1 MKKLCFIITVIF
13 LAGTLPVTQAQILDK
28 LKKKTEQKVKKEAEK
43 KANEEV
49 DKLFGKDKNK
59 KDTSKT
65 VPKNKTVKENKVN
78 PPTVTGTD
86 KDMQLLTSSKFDF
99 IPGEKVLLCDDFTSD
114 NIGDFPVLW
123 NTTGSGEIMTTN
135 LFDGRWFKITNAR
148 GITTLYETLNLP
160 ENYTIEFDVI
170 PQKDNKNNNSTGFS
184 FYILSTS
191 KPKVLNYGLARP
203 GDAAIK
209 FSFQYTDSYL
219 AYYNDKSPDIS
230 GIENQPRLLADKKYH
245 ISIWVQKERVRLYVG
260 QEKLFDVPKAM
271 SKKYKYNMIRFDGG
285 VPMIGNFRIAAGL
298 PDLRNKLLTE
308 GKLISYGIYFDVN
321 KDVVKSESYTTLKE
335 IAAVLKENPAVKIKI
350 IGHTDSDGDDNAN
363 MDLSKRRAASVK
375 SSLVKVFSI
384 DASRIETDGRGEI
397 EPVAPNDNSTNKALN
412 RRVEFIKM

>member
-1 MKKLCFIITVIF
+1 MVIF
-13 LAGTLPVTQAQILDK
+13 LAGLLPCTQAQILDK
-28 LKKKTEQKVKKEAEK
+28 VKKKTEEKVKKEAEK
-43 KANEEV
+43 KVNEGV

-65 VPKNKTVKENKVN
+65 APKNKTVKENKVN
-78 PPTVTGTD
+78 QPVVTGTD

-99 IPGEKVLLCDDFTSD
+99 IPGEKVLLFDDFTSE
-114 NIGDFPVLW
+114 NVGDFPVLW
-123 NTTGSGEIMTTN
+123 NTTGSGEIITTN

-148 GITTLYETLNLP
+148 GITTLEEPLNLP

-170 PQKDNKNNNSTGFS
+170 PQKDNKNNSNTDFS
-184 FYILSTS
+184 FYIISTS

-219 AYYNDKSPDIS
+219 AYYNDKSPDLS
-230 GIENQPRLLADKKYH
+230 GRENQPRLLADKKYH
-245 ISIWVQKERVRLYVG
+245 ISVWVQKERVRLYVG

-285 VPMIGNFRIAAGL
+285 VPMIGNFRIAAGI

-308 GKLISYGIYFDVN
+308 GKLVSYGIYFDVN
-321 KDVVKSESYTTLKE
+321 KDIVKSESFATLKE
-335 IAAVLKENPAVKIKI
+335 IAAVLKDNPAVKIKI
-350 IGHTDSDGDDNAN
+350 VGHTDSDGDDNSN

-375 SSLVKVFSI
+375 NSLVKVFNI
-384 DASRIETDGRGEI
+384 DASRIETDGKGES
-397 EPVAPNDNSTNKALN
+397 EPVAANDNSTNKALN

>member
-65 VPKNKTVKENKVN
+65 ATKNKTVKENKADQ
-78 PPTVTGTD
+78 PTVTGTD

-148 GITTLYETLNLP
+148 GITTLDETLNLP

-170 PQKDNKNNNSTGFS
+170 PQKDNKNNNNTDFS

-219 AYYNDKSPDIS
+219 AYYNDKSPDLS

-384 DASRIETDGRGEI
+384 DASRIETDGKGEI